1 VTHAASLGWRLWAL
15 GAAAIGLVMVAVYV
29 AIILGVEGDNSLSE
43 ALPWI
48 VAMAIPALGTVI
60 SVVANDRRL
69 ARVVLIGSALVF
81 IAFGLVS
88 IFSIGIGF
96 LVAGVLAGVG
106 VFRMSAPE
114 TGKRG
119 FIEEDPSRP

>member
-1 VTHAASLGWRLWAL
+1 LWAL
-15 GAAAIGLVMVAVYV
+15 GAAAIGLAMVAVYI
-29 AIILGVEGDNSLSE
+29 AIIFGLEDNNSLSE

-60 SVVANDRRL
+60 SVVVSDRRS
-69 ARVVLIGSALVF
+69 ARFALIGSAVVF
-81 IAFGLVS
+81 IMLGFVS

-114 TGKRG
+114 TGQRSS
-119 FIEEDPSRP
+119 FEEDPSRP